1 MNIVLIVLS
10 VIAGLVVLLLV
21 VAFFAPRGYAVQREI
36 VVHCTRRVAYD
47 YLRHIKN
54 QVYFN
59 IYRMRDAER
68 TETYRGEDGTVGFV
82 YAWDGDKKAGA
93 GEQVITR
100 LDQDARIDLEM
111 RFIRPF
117 AAKALTSYH
126 LEHLSD
132 HQTKI
137 VNSMHGSLNYP
148 MNVMLLFMNTDK
160 MMGRDM
166 ETMLV
171 KLKEILEAGA

>member
-1 MNIVLIVLS
+1 MNILLIILS
-10 VIAGLVVLLLV
+10 VVAGLVVLLLV
-21 VAFFAPRGYAVQREI
+21 VAYFAPRGYVVQREI
-36 VVHCTRRVAYD
+36 VVHCPRRVAYD

-59 IYRMRDAER
+59 VYRMRDAER
-68 TETYRGEDGTVGFV
+68 KETYRGEDGTVGFV

-93 GEQVITR
+93 GEQVIKA
-100 LDQDARIDLEM
+100 LEEDKRIDLEM

-117 AAKALTSYH
+117 AAMAVTTYL
-126 LEHLSD
+126 LESPSAGE
-132 HQTKI
+132 TKI
-137 VNSMHGSLNYP
+137 VNSMEGSLNYP

-166 ETMLV
+166 DVMLGN
-171 KLKEILEAGA
+171 LKGILSSAV